1 MNLQIR
7 PYRPEDFATLAR
19 ITLEGFEGIAI
30 DQNVERR
37 IGVINGR
44 DWRWRK
50 TRQLEEDFA
59 ANPAGCFVAE
69 AQGRVLGYITTRV
82 DREAGKGRIPNL
94 AVDAAA
100 RGQGIGRR
108 LIEHAL
114 EYFRRQ
120 GLAFAMIETME
131 NNPIG
136 QRLYPSCGFEEVG
149 RQIHYACKL

>member
-1 MNLQIR
+1 MNIR
-7 PYRPEDFATLAR
+7 PCRAEDLTEVTRL
-19 ITLEGFEGIAI
+19 TLEGFAGIAI

-37 IGVINGR
+37 LGLGAINGH

-50 TRQLEEDFA
+50 ARQIEEDFA
-59 ANPAGCFVAE
+59 AHLPGCFVAE
-69 AQGRVLGYITTRV
+69 ESGRVLGYITTRV

-94 AVDAAA
+94 AVDAAS
-100 RGQGIGRR
+100 RGRGIGRR

-114 EYFRRQ
+114 DYFRRE

-131 NNPIG
+131 NNPVG